1 MLDNDMLTKSWRR
14 LISGP
19 QPEVA
24 FARGSASMD
33 ETAVLVFKSDRRNDE
48 WKKYQPAIQGL
59 MDQMGSGD
67 LSWEDS
73 AAAFDA
79 LGREHDLPR
88 WHYERHPS
96 MEGSGK

>member
-1 MLDNDMLTKSWRR
+1 MARAAVDRDRR
-14 LISGP
+14 IAHAHADAHGSGLLR
-19 QPEVA
+19 V
-24 FARGSASMD
+24 
-33 ETAVLVFKSDRRNDE
+33 SDRRNDE

-59 MDQMGSGD
+59 MDQMGIGD

-88 WHYERHPS
+88 WHYERRPS